1 MPANSFGLDQLANS
15 GHALPF
21 NPHVVQ
27 WLTESM
33 ISVKSLLSFFAIV
46 PSDNIPAISNTEWI
60 TLYCGMSLAARM
72 DIVSRHP
79 SIVQA
84 TRSVRNSLQLQ
95 HVLRQAV
102 LRLETATGK
111 DVDDSGDRDAFF
123 HLLQRAKQVEDWYL
137 AQKTEFDES
146 SGMVSN
152 SGTASS
158 FGGVPVDNPS
168 TLPVEDSA
176 LLDLVA
182 QYGFELETGGYP
194 FAHIFNFEGN

>member
-1 MPANSFGLDQLANS
+1 MPANVFGLDQLANS
-15 GHALPF
+15 GHALPL

-33 ISVKSLLSFFAIV
+33 MSVKALLSFFAIV
-46 PSDNIPAISNTEWI
+46 PSDSIPAISNTEWI

-79 SIVQA
+79 SIVHA

-102 LRLETATGK
+102 LRLEAVTGE
-111 DVDDSGDRDAFF
+111 DVDDTGDRDAFF

-137 AQKTEFDES
+137 VQRTESDEC
-146 SGMVSN
+146 SGMLSN
-152 SGTASS
+152 SGTPSS
-158 FGGVPVDNPS
+158 LGGVPVDNPS

-182 QYGFELETGGYP
+182 QHGFELETGAYP
-194 FAHIFNFEGN
+194 FAHIFNFESN